1 MACFSFHSDI
11 YPYTGVIPLLSAGF
25 IYLERK
31 RIFCNV
37 EYGSGS
43 GGALILPALAL
54 VRWSKKQSGWLS
66 PNESLSLITLSIVAL
81 WMGLFVLCGGVEA
94 FQAATFQMLLL
105 PWMVARPPFLLG
117 RALRILRSGSAQAA
131 RVFCRWAGDPAF
143 RVGLSVLT
151 FLVASLRQ
159 SDRLA
164 QKGCDG

>member
-1 MACFSFHSDI
+1 M
-11 YPYTGVIPLLSAGF
+11 IPLLSAGF
-25 IYLERK
+25 INLERK

-43 GGALILPALAL
+43 GAALILPALAL
-54 VRWSKKQSGWLS
+54 VWWSKKQSGWLS

-81 WMGLFVLCGGVEA
+81 
-94 FQAATFQMLLL
+94 
-105 PWMVARPPFLLG
+105 
-117 RALRILRSGSAQAA
+117 
-131 RVFCRWAGDPAF
+131 
-143 RVGLSVLT
+143 LT

>member
-1 MACFSFHSDI
+1 M
-11 YPYTGVIPLLSAGF
+11 IPLLSAGF

-117 RALRILRSGSAQAA
+117 RAVRILRSGSAQAA